1 MYIYIYG
8 HMLQDSNM
16 IVYLHL
22 HLYIYIYIYIYLYIF
37 VIVQTTKT
45 PFVHVLHDLLFDMPA
60 LLANRTATCVEK
72 IGT

>member
-1 MYIYIYG
+1 
-8 HMLQDSNM
+8 MLQDSST
-16 IVYLHL
+16 IVYLYL
-22 HLYIYIYIYIYLYIF
+22 HLYIHIYIYIHICDCSNH
-37 VIVQTTKT
+37 KK

>member
-1 MYIYIYG
+1 
-8 HMLQDSNM
+8 MLQDSSM
-16 IVYLHL
+16 IVYLYVR
-22 HLYIYIYIYIYLYIF
+22 LYIHIYIYIF

-60 LLANRTATCVEK
+60 LLANRNATCVEK

>member
-1 MYIYIYG
+1 
-8 HMLQDSNM
+8 MLQDSST
-16 IVYLHL
+16 IVYLYL
-22 HLYIYIYIYIYLYIF
+22 HLYIHIYIHICDCSNH
-37 VIVQTTKT
+37 KK